1 MVRFP
6 VTDALLKR
14 GGGALTLSA
23 ANLYTGTTTVSE
35 GTLLVN
41 NTTGSGTGTG
51 NVSVT
56 AGTLGGNGSISGT
69 VTIGNSSGS
78 ADAILAPGNSI
89 DSIDTGNLTFNSDGS
104 YAVEVDG
111 TSVTSDVTNV
121 TGTVSIN
128 ATTTLAVNVT
138 GTLSASQEYVIVSN
152 DAADAVTG
160 TFAGLAQDAVVG
172 NFGGT
177 DLKIS
182 YTGGDGNDI
191 VLYTEGSGS
200 AYDTWKA
207 ANAPGSNPD
216 DDTDGDGVTNAV
228 EFVLG
233 GTSATNDLDKL
244 PTVDTDGTD
253 MTFTF
258 ERDETSVEATTV
270 VTIEVST
277 DLANWNAGSSPYAV
291 PDADTA
297 GPVNPGVT
305 VVDNGAT
312 HIRHLDDSTRTP
324 DTKKFA
330 RLKVVIRIHLAP
342 PYPQLARG
350 NRSRP
355 ASKSQSCPTHAPSIT
370 RSCD

>member
-1 MVRFP
+1 ME
-6 VTDALLKR
+6 L
-14 GGGALTLSA
+14 
-23 ANLYTGTTTVSE
+23 
-35 GTLLVN
+35 
-41 NTTGSGTGTG
+41 
-51 NVSVT
+51 
-56 AGTLGGNGSISGT
+56 
-69 VTIGNSSGS
+69 
-78 ADAILAPGNSI
+78 
-89 DSIDTGNLTFNSDGS
+89 
-104 YAVEVDG
+104 DG
-111 TSVTSDVTNV
+111 TSVTTDVTNV
-121 TGTVSIN
+121 TGTVAIN
-128 ATTTLAVNVT
+128 AATTLAVNVT
-138 GTLSASQEYVIVSN
+138 GTLSASQQYIIVSN
-152 DAADAVTG
+152 DAVDAVTG
-160 TFAGLAQDAVVG
+160 TFADLAQDAVVG
-172 NFGGT
+172 TYGGT

-244 PTVDTDGTD
+244 PVAATSGTD

-258 ERDETSVEATTV
+258 VRDETSVEASTA

-277 DLANWNAGSSPYAV
+277 DLVNWNSGSSPYAV
-291 PDADTA
+291 PNADTA

-312 HIRHLDDSTRTP
+312 HTVTLTIPQAP

-330 RLKVVIRIHLAP
+330 RLKVVITP
-342 PYPQLARG
+342 
-350 NRSRP
+350 
-355 ASKSQSCPTHAPSIT
+355 
-370 RSCD
+370 